1 MNQKNFN
8 SILKDASKEFNSFNQ
23 LLYQILILIIIYN
36 IFARIEN
43 IKIHKSFIYL
53 VLVISII
60 LDLGMWNNY
69 IQSSLFIAIIII
81 YSSYNFNKSRTVDL
95 FINTMNN
102 TNLKYKQHK
111 KTIKENYKNELET
124 NLKNENDIKEITFIP
139 KHFNNNTNNNT
150 NNNNTNTNVFPE
162 PYTKYDAS
170 NNQINIVYKGTQ
182 PNTFITDSHY
192 AQIMLNELYNTYN
205 YKNIDE
211 TCLDKSL
218 DNNINNTLNNK
229 INNINN
235 ALNKSINNYN

>member
-36 IFARIEN
+36 MFARIEN

-111 KTIKENYKNELET
+111 QTIKENYKNELET

-139 KHFNNNTNNNT
+139 KHF

-218 DNNINNTLNNK
+218 DNNLNNNL
-229 INNINN
+229 NNDVGQ
-235 ALNKSINNYN
+235 A